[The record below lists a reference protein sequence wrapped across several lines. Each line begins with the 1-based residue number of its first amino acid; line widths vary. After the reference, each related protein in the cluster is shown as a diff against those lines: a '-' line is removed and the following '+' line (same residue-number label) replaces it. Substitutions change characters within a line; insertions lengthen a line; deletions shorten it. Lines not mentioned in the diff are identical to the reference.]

1 MGTSV
6 TIKVMGWVQS
16 PTLVPRNCQVSLVSN
31 PYSWQDKAKY
41 KAEAID
47 GIENLNKT
55 QNLQESKI
63 FYIYINPNPKQGVF

>member
-1 MGTSV
+1 MGASV

-16 PTLVPRNCQVSLVSN
+16 PTLVPRNCQVSLVSI

-47 GIENLNKT
+47 VIENLSKT
-55 QNLQESKI
+55 QNTRK
-63 FYIYINPNPKQGVF
+63 